1 MRNLFDKISQRLPQ
15 ISWVGVD
22 VDAVSCSSQI
32 IFPPKLTIRSIFFGT
47 IFFFGSHG
55 SLRIK
60 NYAHQNIMN
69 FSLSAFVL
77 GLKMMSHKLCEGT
90 QLWHI
95 SLVPPCFYI
104 GQMECLADRLN
115 MVCCRLRR
123 WAKYCPQSRL
133 EQLAQL
139 SACLWGNQNEVF
151 YHFRLTLMIFF
162 WK

>member
-1 MRNLFDKISQRLPQ
+1 MTKSARACPRYLGWGWMLMLKAAAARSYSHL
-15 ISWVGVD
+15 
-22 VDAVSCSSQI
+22 SSQSEPRYLLWHN
-32 IFPPKLTIRSIFFGT
+32 FLLWVTRL
-47 IFFFGSHG
+47 
-55 SLRIK
+55 LRIK

-90 QLWHI
+90 QLLRHI
-95 SLVPPCFYI
+95 SLVPPGFYI
-104 GQMECLADRLN
+104 GQMECLTDRLN

-139 SACLWGNQNEVF
+139 STCL
-151 YHFRLTLMIFF
+151 R
-162 WK
+162 